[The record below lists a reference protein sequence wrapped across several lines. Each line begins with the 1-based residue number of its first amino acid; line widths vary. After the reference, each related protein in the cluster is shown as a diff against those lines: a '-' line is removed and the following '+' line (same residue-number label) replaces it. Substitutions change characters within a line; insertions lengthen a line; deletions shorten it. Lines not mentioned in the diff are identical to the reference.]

1 MWLRRRESLKAEMG
15 KVLLDSE
22 ERSMNFLIILVLRY
36 MTFMLALFLIGVVMY
51 YFFDMKDRY
60 PI

>member
-1 MWLRRRESLKAEMG
+1 MKAEMG

-36 MTFMLALFLIGVVMY
+36 MTFMLTLFLIGAVMY

>member
-1 MWLRRRESLKAEMG
+1 MG

-51 YFFDMKDRY
+51 YFFDINDRY
-60 PI
+60 QI

>member
-1 MWLRRRESLKAEMG
+1 MG

-36 MTFMLALFLIGVVMY
+36 MTFMLTLFLIGAVMY
-51 YFFDMKDRY
+51 YFFEDRKSVV
-60 PI
+60 